1 MRYELLAMSV
11 FSGLACFAIP
21 IALGVVLRRRLGTR
35 VWLFVLGALTFI
47 ASQLVH
53 LPLLYGVD
61 AAVKAWLP
69 PPPPSWVWLTP
80 LLLGFLAGVCEEP
93 ARYLALR
100 FALRRDEDRSRE
112 GALMLGAG
120 HGGVEAMF
128 IGAGVLLSL
137 INLVIMREVDAEGLI
152 TLSMGAMDEAAAS
165 AAVAQVQAYWTG
177 SLFAPLLAPLER
189 TIAIALHVSMSALVA
204 LGVRRRALWPL
215 FAAIGWHTA
224 ADAVTAFGAQQGW
237 SAIALELVLAA
248 MVMPVAAAVIA
259 WTWRASAPAPQP
271 AAGPSEG
278 PRSADDPEAS

>member
-35 VWLFVLGALTFI
+35 VWLFVLGALTFLG
-47 ASQLVH
+47 SQLVH

-100 FALRRDEDRSRE
+100 FALRRDEDRGRE

-120 HGGVEAMF
+120 HGGVEAML
-128 IGAGVLLSL
+128 IGASVLLSL
-137 INLVIMREVDAEGLI
+137 INLVIMREVDAQSLI

-165 AAVAQVQAYWTG
+165 AAVEQVQAYWTG
-177 SLFAPLLAPLER
+177 SLFMPLLAPFER

-204 LGVRRRALWPL
+204 HGVRRRALWPL
-215 FAAIGWHTA
+215 VAAIGWHTA

-237 SAIALELVLAA
+237 SAIVLELVLAA
-248 MVMPVAAAVIA
+248 MVMPVAAAVIV

-271 AAGPSEG
+271 S
-278 PRSADDPEAS
+278 S